1 MKKIF
6 LFSLILIA
14 TMTHCFSQDIITKK
28 NAEDIKAKVLEVTT
42 SEISFK
48 KFDSPNGPTYRI
60 LKTEVL
66 MIRYQDGSKDVFSD
80 AQAPVEKPTSDNLQA
95 KGRQDA
101 NENYKGKNS
110 GAGWTAATTIVFS
123 PLLGVIPA
131 AVCASS
137 EPIHSNLK
145 VKNLELMKVNSYN
158 QAYIEQA
165 HKIKKNKIWKSFGIS
180 SGVWLA
186 VIIVLGL

>member
-1 MKKIF
+1 MKKVI
-6 LFSLILIA
+6 LLSLILIA
-14 TMTHCFSQDIITKK
+14 SLHNGFSQDIITKK

-42 SEISFK
+42 TDVSFK

-60 LKTEVL
+60 LKSEIL
-66 MIRYQDGSKDVFSD
+66 MIRYQDGTKDVFTE
-80 AQAPVEKPTSDNLQA
+80 AQAPVEKPTSDNLEA

-101 NENYKGKNS
+101 NANYKGANS

-123 PLLGVIPA
+123 PLLGAIPA

-145 VKNLELMKVNSYN
+145 VKNLELMKINSYN
-158 QAYIEQA
+158 QAYTEQA